1 MRIYAINGSAKG
13 EASNSREM
21 ISIVQGYLGPGVE
34 IEVVSQIRQ
43 YRKRDD
49 SIFPAM
55 AASDVLL
62 VSSSLYVDA
71 LPATLLSFLE
81 RYAAYLACPGKAS
94 RAREQRVFA
103 CVNCGF
109 FEGEQNASALEIL
122 ANFSAALGL
131 RWSGGVGIG
140 TGEMIGS
147 LKDVPLD
154 ASIRRPVTH
163 ALRALA
169 EAIAAGPDGRLGE
182 NLFVHHRLP
191 AFIYKLAGEAGWRK
205 QAKQNGL
212 KRRDLFL
219 QPLESANTR

>member
-13 EASNSREM
+13 ETSNSREM
-21 ISIVQGYLGPGVE
+21 ISIVRGYLGSGAE
-34 IEVVSQIRQ
+34 IETVSQIRQ
-43 YRKRDD
+43 YRKSDD
-49 SIFPAM
+49 SVFRAM

-71 LPATLLSFLE
+71 LPATLLAFLE
-81 RYAAYLACPGKAS
+81 RYAAYLAGPGKNA
-94 RAREQRVFA
+94 RAREQRVFG

-109 FEGEQNASALEIL
+109 YEGEQNASALEIL
-122 ANFSAALGL
+122 ANFSAASGL

-147 LKDVPLD
+147 LKNVPLD
-154 ASIRRPVTH
+154 ASIRRPVSR

-169 EAIAAGPDGRLGE
+169 EAIDAGPDGRLSE
-182 NLFVHHRLP
+182 NLFAHHGLP
-191 AFIYKLAGEAGWRK
+191 SFVFKLAGEAGWRK

-212 KRRDLFL
+212 SGRDIFRA
-219 QPLESANTR
+219 PLVNANTR

>member
-13 EASNSREM
+13 EDSNSREM
-21 ISIVQGYLGPGVE
+21 ISIVQGYLGPGAE
-34 IEVVSQIRQ
+34 IGIVSQIRQ
-43 YRKRDD
+43 YRKPDD

-71 LPATLLSFLE
+71 LPATLLAFLE
-81 RYAAYLACPGKAS
+81 RYSAYLAGPGKDV
-94 RAREQRVFA
+94 RARTQRVFA

-109 FEGEQNASALEIL
+109 FEGEQNASALEII
-122 ANFSAALGL
+122 ANFSAASGL

-154 ASIRRPVTH
+154 SSIRKPVTR

-182 NLFVHHRLP
+182 NLFVHHWLP
-191 AFIYKLAGEAGWRK
+191 FILYKLAGEAGWRK

-212 KRRDLFL
+212 KRREIFL
-219 QPLESANTR
+219 KPLESANTR

>member
-13 EASNSREM
+13 EGSNSRAM
-21 ISIVQGYLGPGVE
+21 ISIVQGYLGCGAE
-34 IEVVSQIRQ
+34 IETVSQIRQ
-43 YRKRDD
+43 YRKSDD
-49 SIFPAM
+49 SVFPAM
-55 AASDVLL
+55 AESDVLL

-71 LPATLLSFLE
+71 LPATLLAFLE
-81 RYAAYLACPGKAS
+81 RYAAYLARPGKDV
-94 RAREQRVFA
+94 RARTQRVFG

-122 ANFSAALGL
+122 ANFSAASGL

-154 ASIRRPVTH
+154 ASIRRPVTS

-169 EAIAAGPDGRLGE
+169 VAIDSGPDGRLGE
-182 NLFVHHRLP
+182 NLFAHHGLP
-191 AFIYKLAGEAGWRK
+191 SFLFKLAGEAGWRK

-212 KRRDLFL
+212 KSRDLFL
-219 QPLESANTR
+219 KPLETADSR